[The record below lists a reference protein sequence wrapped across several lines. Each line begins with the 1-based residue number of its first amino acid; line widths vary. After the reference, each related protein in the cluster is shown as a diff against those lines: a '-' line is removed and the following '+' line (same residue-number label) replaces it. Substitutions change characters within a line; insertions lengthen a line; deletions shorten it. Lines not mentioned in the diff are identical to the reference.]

1 MYKEEICVVK
11 SPCREDMV
19 VHGYRFGKGEQSACI
34 LGSVRGNEMQQMYI
48 CSQLVRALK
57 ELEANGCINAGKS
70 IMVIP
75 VVNALG
81 MNVSRRFFGVENMD
95 INRMFPGKED
105 GDATDRIAFQIF
117 EKIKGYTYGIQLTS
131 FYMTGEFVPH
141 VRMMETGYQN
151 TSLANLFGLPYVVV
165 RKPTP
170 IDTKTLNYNWQNEMT
185 AAFSVYTNK
194 NDTIDE
200 KSARQA
206 VAAVLRFLTRMGI
219 IRYESHSGYISHVI
233 MEEDLTDVHVKN
245 GGIFLLTYWSG
256 IVDETDLCYLGG
268 TPHDLMDVMGFRSM
282 EIDGLYDGEWNEG
295 IPEPENPLYL
305 ERAYRCSHLCE
316 LVQPS
321 TAEVLMTYGKD
332 FYDGMPAMTRNVYG
346 KGKAYAVCADF
357 EQGLYDEVC
366 RKLAEEAGV
375 ERIVEEVPEGV
386 EVTMREQKDGTRYVF
401 VQNFSREA
409 VEVKL
414 PIERYPVWQGTYD
427 GTIGSW
433 KTIVLK
439 GR

>member
-11 SPCREDMV
+11 SPCMEDMV

-105 GDATDRIAFQIF
+105 GNTTDRIAFQIF

-245 GGIFLLTYWSG
+245 GGIFKGLVSPGEDVRYGYLLAEIIDPYEGYVKETITAPTDG
-256 IVDETDLCYLGG
+256 IVFFAHTEPLISQGG
-268 TPHDLMDVMGFRSM
+268 
-282 EIDGLYDGEWNEG
+282 I
-295 IPEPENPLYL
+295 
-305 ERAYRCSHLCE
+305 AYRLIHRLHE
-316 LVQPS
+316 
-321 TAEVLMTYGKD
+321 
-332 FYDGMPAMTRNVYG
+332 
-346 KGKAYAVCADF
+346 
-357 EQGLYDEVC
+357 
-366 RKLAEEAGV
+366 
-375 ERIVEEVPEGV
+375 
-386 EVTMREQKDGTRYVF
+386 
-401 VQNFSREA
+401 
-409 VEVKL
+409 
-414 PIERYPVWQGTYD
+414 
-427 GTIGSW
+427 
-433 KTIVLK
+433 
-439 GR
+439 

>member
-19 VHGYRFGKGEQSACI
+19 VHGYHFGKGEQSACI

-105 GDATDRIAFQIF
+105 GDTTDRIAFQIF

-245 GGIFLLTYWSG
+245 GGIFKGLVSPGEDVRYGYLLAEIIDPYEGYVKETITAPTDG
-256 IVDETDLCYLGG
+256 IVFFAHTEPLISQGG
-268 TPHDLMDVMGFRSM
+268 
-282 EIDGLYDGEWNEG
+282 I
-295 IPEPENPLYL
+295 
-305 ERAYRCSHLCE
+305 AYRLIHRLHE
-316 LVQPS
+316 
-321 TAEVLMTYGKD
+321 
-332 FYDGMPAMTRNVYG
+332 
-346 KGKAYAVCADF
+346 
-357 EQGLYDEVC
+357 
-366 RKLAEEAGV
+366 
-375 ERIVEEVPEGV
+375 
-386 EVTMREQKDGTRYVF
+386 
-401 VQNFSREA
+401 
-409 VEVKL
+409 
-414 PIERYPVWQGTYD
+414 
-427 GTIGSW
+427 
-433 KTIVLK
+433 
-439 GR
+439 

>member
-57 ELEANGCINAGKS
+57 ELEANGCISAGKS

-105 GDATDRIAFQIF
+105 GDTTDRIAFQIF

-245 GGIFLLTYWSG
+245 GGIFKGLVSPGEDVRYGYLLAEIIDPYEGYVKETITAPTDG
-256 IVDETDLCYLGG
+256 IVFFAHTEPLISQGG
-268 TPHDLMDVMGFRSM
+268 
-282 EIDGLYDGEWNEG
+282 I
-295 IPEPENPLYL
+295 
-305 ERAYRCSHLCE
+305 AYRLIHRLHE
-316 LVQPS
+316 
-321 TAEVLMTYGKD
+321 
-332 FYDGMPAMTRNVYG
+332 
-346 KGKAYAVCADF
+346 
-357 EQGLYDEVC
+357 
-366 RKLAEEAGV
+366 
-375 ERIVEEVPEGV
+375 
-386 EVTMREQKDGTRYVF
+386 
-401 VQNFSREA
+401 
-409 VEVKL
+409 
-414 PIERYPVWQGTYD
+414 
-427 GTIGSW
+427 
-433 KTIVLK
+433 
-439 GR
+439 

>member
-105 GDATDRIAFQIF
+105 GDTTDRIAFQIF

-170 IDTKTLNYNWQNEMT
+170 IDIKTLNYNWQNEMT

-245 GGIFLLTYWSG
+245 GGIFKGLVSPGEDVRYGYLLAEIIDPYEGYVKETITAPTDG
-256 IVDETDLCYLGG
+256 IVFFAHTEPLISQGG
-268 TPHDLMDVMGFRSM
+268 
-282 EIDGLYDGEWNEG
+282 I
-295 IPEPENPLYL
+295 
-305 ERAYRCSHLCE
+305 AYCLIHRLHE
-316 LVQPS
+316 
-321 TAEVLMTYGKD
+321 
-332 FYDGMPAMTRNVYG
+332 
-346 KGKAYAVCADF
+346 
-357 EQGLYDEVC
+357 
-366 RKLAEEAGV
+366 
-375 ERIVEEVPEGV
+375 
-386 EVTMREQKDGTRYVF
+386 
-401 VQNFSREA
+401 
-409 VEVKL
+409 
-414 PIERYPVWQGTYD
+414 
-427 GTIGSW
+427 
-433 KTIVLK
+433 
-439 GR
+439 

>member
-105 GDATDRIAFQIF
+105 GNTTDRIAFQIF

-151 TSLANLFGLPYVVV
+151 TSLDNLFGLPYVVV

-245 GGIFLLTYWSG
+245 GGIFKGLVSPGEDVRYGYLLAEIIDPYEGYVKETITAPTDG
-256 IVDETDLCYLGG
+256 IVFFAHTEPLISQGG
-268 TPHDLMDVMGFRSM
+268 
-282 EIDGLYDGEWNEG
+282 I
-295 IPEPENPLYL
+295 
-305 ERAYRCSHLCE
+305 AYRLIHRLHE
-316 LVQPS
+316 
-321 TAEVLMTYGKD
+321 
-332 FYDGMPAMTRNVYG
+332 
-346 KGKAYAVCADF
+346 
-357 EQGLYDEVC
+357 
-366 RKLAEEAGV
+366 
-375 ERIVEEVPEGV
+375 
-386 EVTMREQKDGTRYVF
+386 
-401 VQNFSREA
+401 
-409 VEVKL
+409 
-414 PIERYPVWQGTYD
+414 
-427 GTIGSW
+427 
-433 KTIVLK
+433 
-439 GR
+439 